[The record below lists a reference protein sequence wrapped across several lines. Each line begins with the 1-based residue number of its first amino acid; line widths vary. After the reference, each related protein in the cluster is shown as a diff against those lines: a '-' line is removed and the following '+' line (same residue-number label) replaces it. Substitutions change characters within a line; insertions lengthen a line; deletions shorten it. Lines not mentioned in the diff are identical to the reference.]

1 MKLLLSLALLALFTP
16 SPIFAAVSPVG
27 SELRELIVIKPVEA
41 RCVSR
46 RTCGPSGCFSR
57 RVCGVGGGGGCVSRR
72 VCSGGRCSMRRICR

>member
-1 MKLLLSLALLALFTP
+1 MKLLSALALLALLTP
-16 SPIFAAVSPVG
+16 SPIYAAVG
-27 SELRELIVIKPVEA
+27 QAAQGLRPQIAQVHPIEQV

-57 RVCGVGGGGGCVSRR
+57 RVCGGGGCVSRR

>member
-1 MKLLLSLALLALFTP
+1 MKPLMTIALLALLIP
-16 SPIFAAVSPVG
+16 SPIHAAMGPLG
-27 SELRELIVIKPVEA
+27 SELREAIVLKPVEQA

-57 RVCGVGGGGGCVSRR
+57 RVCGGGGCVSRR

>member
-1 MKLLLSLALLALFTP
+1 MKLLLPLALLALFIP
-16 SPIFAAVSPVG
+16 SPIYAAVSPVG

-57 RVCGVGGGGGCVSRR
+57 RVCGGGGCVSRR
-72 VCSGGRCSMRRICR
+72 VCSGGRCAVRRVCR